1 MSRILLQLRKDH
13 ENQAALLDLLE
24 RQIVSFGRGER
35 TDYEI
40 VKGVL
45 DYCLSYPE
53 QCHHPREDKVYAMLR
68 RRKPDLADAIGQL
81 VSEHDELAALTRG
94 VSYAVAQVLADTDM
108 PRRWF
113 GTVALR
119 FVRTYRDHMGREDGD
134 LFPAAEESLSRQD
147 WLEIE
152 AATPDADD
160 PLFGDRVEKR
170 FESLRDHLLLLD
182 RLVRQA

>member
-1 MSRILLQLRKDH
+1 MSRVLSQLRKDH
-13 ENQAALLDLLE
+13 ENQAALIDLLE
-24 RQIVSFGRGER
+24 RQIVGFGRGER

-53 QCHHPREDKVYAMLR
+53 QYHHPREDRVYLILR
-68 RRKPDLADAIGQL
+68 QRRPDLADAIGQL
-81 VSEHDELAALTRG
+81 VREHDELAALTRG
-94 VSYAVAQVLADTDM
+94 VAHAVAQVLADTEG
-108 PRRWF
+108 PQKWF

-119 FVRTYRDHMGREDGD
+119 FVRTYRDHMDREDGD
-134 LFPAAEESLSRQD
+134 MFPAAERCLTPAD

-182 RLVRQA
+182 RLNRQA